1 MVGQSFAPRAF
12 PVKRRDW
19 PIVILSLIL
28 LGAILAS
35 LGFGE
40 MGFSPRE
47 VLLALAGKGEELTR
61 TVIWDVRLPRTLV
74 GLAAGA
80 GLAASGPVWPKP
92 DTAP

>member
-47 VLLALAGKGEELTR
+47 VLLALAGKGEELQR
-61 TVIWDVRLPRTLV
+61 
-74 GLAAGA
+74 AARSRSPECPA
-80 GLAASGPVWPKP
+80 FVPAFA
-92 DTAP
+92 